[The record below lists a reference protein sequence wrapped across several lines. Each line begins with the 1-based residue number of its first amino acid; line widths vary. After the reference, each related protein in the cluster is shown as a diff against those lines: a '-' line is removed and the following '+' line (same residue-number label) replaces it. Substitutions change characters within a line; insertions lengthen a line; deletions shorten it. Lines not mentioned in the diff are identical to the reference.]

1 MSDVWKPV
9 SYTIRKGRPEG
20 FKFTIDID
28 GKSEMV
34 VFKNNLYACPTAEH
48 EAAIGAL
55 MHKPQFTQNIQ
66 KVDLASGEAIA
77 RAHMQAQKVSAAK
90 GGLTSELA
98 KGLENQ
104 IAAEDLTAIKEAT
117 DALEKENLVVT
128 ETVVPPAAG
137 GVSLKLGGN

>member
-28 GKSEMV
+28 GKSELIK
-34 VFKNNLYACPTAEH
+34 FTNNIYKCPTAEH
-48 EAAIGAL
+48 EVAIAAL

-66 KVDLASGEAIA
+66 KVDLAAGEAIA
-77 RAHMQAQKVSAAK
+77 LAHMQGQRNAAAK

-98 KGLENQ
+98 KGLESQ
-104 IAAEDLTAIKEAT
+104 IAVADVQAVKDATA
-117 DALEKENLVVT
+117 ALEKENLVVT
-128 ETVVPPAAG
+128 EVVKPPETG
-137 GVSLKLGGN
+137 GVSLKIGGS